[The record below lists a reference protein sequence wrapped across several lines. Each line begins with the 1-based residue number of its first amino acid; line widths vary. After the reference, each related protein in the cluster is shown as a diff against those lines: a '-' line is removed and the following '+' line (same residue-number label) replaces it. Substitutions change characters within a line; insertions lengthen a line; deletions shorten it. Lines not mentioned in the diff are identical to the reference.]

1 MNKLVKLIVVVAVLY
16 VAWRHGLPWLEQNMS
31 SSKTSSSAATAPR
44 GSCTQLASAASDA
57 WGRGLHQFVNPPYD
71 VNAWSSFRQDVESK
85 ISNAESE
92 CNCNSD
98 SCSKVKSAMRDL
110 RSLVSE
116 LDSAIRSGSPPPTD
130 AVQRQEAVDRQIDEA
145 ADLVRSGK

>member
-1 MNKLVKLIVVVAVLY
+1 MNKLVKLVVVAVVLY
-16 VAWRHGLPWLEQNMS
+16 FAWKHGLPWIQQ
-31 SSKTSSSAATAPR
+31 KTSSSSSSSQTTSQR
-44 GSCTQLASAASDA
+44 SCTQLASAASDA

-92 CNCNSD
+92 CNCSSE

-110 RSLVSE
+110 RNLVSD
-116 LDSAIRSGSPPPTD
+116 LDTSIRSGSPPPSD
-130 AVQRQEAVDRQIDEA
+130 AVQRQEAVDKQIDEA

>member
-1 MNKLVKLIVVVAVLY
+1 MNKLVKVIVVAAVLY
-16 VAWRHGLPWLEQNMS
+16 VAWRHGLPWLKENV
-31 SSKTSSSAATAPR
+31 SSKPPASSAASQ

-92 CNCNSD
+92 CNCNSE
-98 SCSKVKSAMRDL
+98 SCTKVKAAMRDL
-110 RSLVSE
+110 RSLVSD
-116 LDSAIRSGSPPPTD
+116 LDSSIRSGSPPPSD
-130 AVQRQEAVDRQIDEA
+130 VVQRQEAVDRRIDEA
-145 ADLVRSGK
+145 ADLLRSGK